1 MMNLLN
7 SASLS
12 TNQYRLEVKSNQRL
26 ISLNWSEMTSLSS
39 LCSNLS
45 KPIAL
50 FEDFFCHPSMVEIFV
65 LLQKTDRNESSNEL
79 PFLSFVQQ
87 LRLVVAR
94 NKSYI
99 I

>member
-26 ISLNWSEMTSLSS
+26 INLNWSEMTSFSS

-45 KPIAL
+45 KLIAP
-50 FEDFFCHPSMVEIFV
+50 FEDSSAKPSVY
-65 LLQKTDRNESSNEL
+65 
-79 PFLSFVQQ
+79 PW
-87 LRLVVAR
+87 
-94 NKSYI
+94 
-99 I
+99 